1 MALYNS
7 VEELI
12 GNTPLVRL
20 NRFEEKYQIKAH
32 LYAKLEMFNPAGSIK
47 DRAVLSMVKDALDR
61 GLIKKGSTIIEPTSG
76 NTGIGLALVARL
88 YGLRLILTMPE
99 SMSMERR
106 ALLKARGAE
115 LVLTP
120 AADGMKG
127 AVSRAEE
134 IHKSVPG
141 SIIVGQFEN
150 PANPLAHEKTTAK
163 ELWKDLNGKIDAV
176 VAGIGTGGTISGI
189 ARGLK
194 ALNPKIR
201 AVGVEPAESP
211 LITQGKAAPHRI
223 QGIGANFI
231 PKCYYPDAVDEV
243 LTVKGD
249 DAIDFT
255 VKLNQVEAILAG
267 ISAGGNLA
275 GAVELAKRP
284 EFAGKNI
291 VVIIPDTGEHYI
303 STDIYG

>member
-20 NRFEEKYQIKAH
+20 SRFEEKFQVKAH

-47 DRAVLSMVKDALDR
+47 DRAALSMVKDALDR
-61 GLIKKGSTIIEPTSG
+61 GLITRGSTIIEPTSG

-88 YGLRLILTMPE
+88 YGLKLILTMPE
-99 SMSMERR
+99 SMSLERR

-120 AADGMKG
+120 AKDGMKG

-150 PANPLAHEKTTAK
+150 PANPLAHEKTTAV
-163 ELWKDLNGKIDAV
+163 EIWKDLDGKVDAV
-176 VAGIGTGGTISGI
+176 VAGIGTGGTISGL
-189 ARGLK
+189 AKGLK
-194 ALNPKIR
+194 AFNPDIR
-201 AVGVEPAESP
+201 AIGVEPAESP
-211 LITQGKAAPHRI
+211 LITKGEASTHKI

-231 PKCYYPDAVDEV
+231 PKCYYPEVVDEV

-249 DAIDFT
+249 DAISTT
-255 VKLNQVEAILAG
+255 VSLNQIEAILAG
-267 ISAGGNLA
+267 ISAGGNLSA
-275 GAVELAKRP
+275 AVELAKRP
-284 EFAGKNI
+284 EYEGKNI
-291 VVIIPDTGEHYI
+291 VVILPDTGEHYI
-303 STDIYG
+303 STDIYK